1 MLWCM
6 LLALL
11 LAKATTQ
18 PIDVVHST
26 TPVPIQQHAAPPPQP
41 TAAPMA
47 PDAGDPALPIDL
59 IRSAERGELH
69 AVVEWLGEGGSVD
82 AVCPVPTGGDGEA
95 EMAGML
101 HVAAVRG
108 HLVVVR
114 ELLKRGAS
122 VDLQTGAGFSALM
135 AAAGFGHHAIVL
147 LLLQHSA
154 DPNHQSNNGQAALMV
169 AAGAGQLA
177 CVQTLLRAKADP
189 ELMDNSGRTA
199 LQYAQNKRHRSIA
212 KLISSHH
219 LSHHQPSAL
228 PLLSMS
234 WPWPLTW
241 PWGLLRMFGVVLG
254 AIASWLALYYTISD
268 TAGSDQRR
276 AARQRQQ
283 HRPDAR
289 HAKAKG
295 RRATIAE
302 HTCNSRR
309 HAGVAL
315 PAVQAELAARPDA
328 AIEEQQTRSKK
339 SKKKAGRPTA
349 PRDESSEAPAAAA
362 PAPPPTA
369 AAKPAASVAERA
381 EAALRAAITGG
392 GLSALEW
399 ALAAAPREVREG
411 GVGVEARY
419 LCDRLLEA
427 RQEADREAKQETATK
442 AARLAAA
449 ERVRPMREAMARE
462 AARAVAASQA
472 RAKAKEAAA
481 TAAAAVEA
489 AAATEAE
496 ADALERAMADGGECS
511 NSGADRSS
519 EAASATTGVPDHY
532 YDDCVCS
539 ITAEIMLDPVCTSDG
554 FTYEREAITEWL
566 RTKDTSPLT
575 GGTLESK
582 NLVPNLSLRSIIRR
596 FVEA

>member
-1 MLWCM
+1 
-6 LLALL
+6 
-11 LAKATTQ
+11 
-18 PIDVVHST
+18 
-26 TPVPIQQHAAPPPQP
+26 
-41 TAAPMA
+41 
-47 PDAGDPALPIDL
+47 
-59 IRSAERGELH
+59 
-69 AVVEWLGEGGSVD
+69 
-82 AVCPVPTGGDGEA
+82 
-95 EMAGML
+95 
-101 HVAAVRG
+101 
-108 HLVVVR
+108 
-114 ELLKRGAS
+114 
-122 VDLQTGAGFSALM
+122 
-135 AAAGFGHHAIVL
+135 
-147 LLLQHSA
+147 
-154 DPNHQSNNGQAALMV
+154 MV

-177 CVQTLLRAKADP
+177 CVQTLLRAKA
-189 ELMDNSGRTA
+189 
-199 LQYAQNKRHRSIA
+199 

-228 PLLSMS
+228 PLLTS
-234 WPWPLTW
+234 W

-315 PAVQAELAARPDA
+315 PAVQAEQAARPDA
-328 AIEEQQTRSKK
+328 AIEELLAEGQQTRSKK

-511 NSGADRSS
+511 NNGAARSS
-519 EAASATTGVPDHY
+519 EASEAAEVGPTT
-532 YDDCVCS
+532 
-539 ITAEIMLDPVCTSDG
+539 
-554 FTYEREAITEWL
+554 TYTCPI
-566 RTKDTSPLT
+566 SP
-575 GGTLESK
+575 
-582 NLVPNLSLRSIIRR
+582 PRS
-596 FVEA
+596 

>member
-95 EMAGML
+95 EVAGML

-122 VDLQTGAGFSALM
+122 VDLQTGAGFRALM

-212 KLISSHH
+212 KLISSH
-219 LSHHQPSAL
+219 QISAL
-228 PLLSMS
+228 PLAS

-241 PWGLLRMFGVVLG
+241 PWGLLLCVLGVVLG
-254 AIASWLALYYTISD
+254 AIANKLNLYYTI
-268 TAGSDQRR
+268 
-276 AARQRQQ
+276 RQQ
-283 HRPDAR
+283 HRPVDAR

-302 HTCNSRR
+302 HTSNSRR
-309 HAGVAL
+309 HAAPPQPAAKVIVAL
-315 PAVQAELAARPDA
+315 PAVHQAEQAARPDA
-328 AIEEQQTRSKK
+328 AMEEMLAEGHQQTRSKK
-339 SKKKAGRPTA
+339 SKKKAGRLNA
-349 PRDESSEAPAAAA
+349 PRGGLSEAPTTTST
-362 PAPPPTA
+362 PAPPTTA
-369 AAKPAASVAERA
+369 PKPAASAAERA

-392 GLSALEW
+392 GLSAIEW

-411 GVGVEARY
+411 GVGAEARD
-419 LCDRLLEA
+419 LCDRVRLLEA
-427 RQEADREAKQETATK
+427 QLEAVATRAATE

-449 ERVRPMREAMARE
+449 ERARPARESMARE

-472 RAKAKEAAA
+472 HAKAKEAAA

-489 AAATEAE
+489 AAAAEAE

-511 NSGADRSS
+511 NNGAARSS
-519 EAASATTGVPDHY
+519 EASEAAEVPDDY
-532 YDDCVCS
+532 VCP
-539 ITAEIMLDPVCTSDG
+539 ITAEIMTDPVSTLDG

-582 NLVPNLSLRSIIRR
+582 TLVPNLSLRSIIRR